1 MIKEYKQK
9 LYLEK
14 LYKKNTI
21 DLDNYFKYSGKLE
34 IGKKFKE
41 PKGDYVYVHRRLIK
55 NDMSKYKF
63 KKNKNG

>member
-1 MIKEYKQK
+1 MIKEYKQMI
-9 LYLEK
+9 YLEK

-41 PKGDYVYVHRRLIK
+41 PKRDYVYVHRRLIK
-55 NDMSKYKF
+55 NDMSKYKL